1 MNKSVSLREFVG
13 GVRKRAV
20 LSGLVLGLVLAHV
33 WSPGVGF
40 GFMAGAAVSVL
51 NFQLMAVDSF
61 EILEKTPG
69 KARKFIVG
77 RYFLRFAIMFGFLA
91 LIATRTDWNI
101 MAAFAGVFFVPAIL
115 FFGNVF
121 QAIHSRDLGL

>member
-13 GVRKRAV
+13 GVRRRAV
-20 LSGLVLGLVLAHV
+20 LSGIVLGLVLAHV
-33 WSPGVGF
+33 WSFGVGL

-51 NFQLMAVDSF
+51 NFQLMAADSF
-61 EILEKTPG
+61 EILEKSPN
-69 KARKFIVG
+69 KARRFVIG

-115 FFGNVF
+115 FFDNVL
-121 QAIHSRDLGL
+121 QAVHSRDLGL